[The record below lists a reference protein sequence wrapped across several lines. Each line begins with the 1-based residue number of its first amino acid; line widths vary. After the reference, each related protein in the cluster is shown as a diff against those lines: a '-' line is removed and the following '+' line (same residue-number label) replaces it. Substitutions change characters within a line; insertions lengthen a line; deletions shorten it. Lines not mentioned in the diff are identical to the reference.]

1 MPESRKKL
9 ASAELVIPHS
19 RCTVT
24 RLLMWDLQAC
34 AVDHLHSLGIIHR
47 DIKLE
52 NVMLKNDGHVVLGNF
67 GLALSLGA
75 PCSIAS
81 RRGGYVRVDKSK
93 TLKARGICGT
103 LPYLAP
109 EMLGEKEYSYGVD
122 WFAYG
127 VFLHVFYMD
136 KVRTYSLL

>member
-9 ASAELVIPHS
+9 ASAELVIHP
-19 RCTVT
+19 RCRVT

-52 NVMLKNDGHVVLGNF
+52 NVMLKNDGHVVLSNF
-67 GLALSLGA
+67 GLALRLGA

-93 TLKARGICGT
+93 TLKARGVCGT

-109 EMLGEKEYSYGVD
+109 EMLSDKEYSFGVD

-136 KVRTYSLL
+136 KVRICFLL